1 MNLPISFI
9 LSLVINPKSI
19 FTIWRKKVLRHSFSR
34 QDTHTTNFHRFLSGW
49 IGPFDRILP
58 IFLFTQM
65 HNGPC
70 WNKNFAH
77 KECWLY
83 LYTLTKILRWDI
95 SFLKF
100 SFVGLEFLKNFFFC
114 TFFGRKKNFLPWWD
128 SPLSQLPEEF
138 LHLDILPHLTQ
149 ITPKRSLKIAI
160 RSHAATQLV
169 CAIAKYRNA
178 LGRFIRCTQQA
189 EIRQKLY
196 VQFLRSQ
203 TVCYNNGGF
212 WGGLAIS
219 CWTMHMHTCIASF
232 LHCFA
237 QCAIIQ

>member
-1 MNLPISFI
+1 MC
-9 LSLVINPKSI
+9 VM
-19 FTIWRKKVLRHSFSR
+19 R
-34 QDTHTTNFHRFLSGW
+34 QN
-49 IGPFDRILP
+49 IEMEK
-58 IFLFTQM
+58 LFRQ
-65 HNGPC
+65 
-70 WNKNFAH
+70 
-77 KECWLY
+77 
-83 LYTLTKILRWDI
+83 LTKRRITMGN
-95 SFLKF
+95 FLPK
-100 SFVGLEFLKNFFFC
+100 KW
-114 TFFGRKKNFLPWWD
+114 KKNFLPSCD

-178 LGRFIRCTQQA
+178 LGRFIQCTQQA

-212 WGGLAIS
+212 WGWLVIS
-219 CWTMHMHTCIASF
+219 CLTMNIHACIASF

>member
-1 MNLPISFI
+1 MGVLSYENFFRLVFI
-9 LSLVINPKSI
+9 LSMRTLLINPKSM
-19 FTIWRKKVLRHSFSR
+19 FTIWRRKVLRHSFSR

-114 TFFGRKKNFLPWWD
+114 TFFGRKK
-128 SPLSQLPEEF
+128 
-138 LHLDILPHLTQ
+138 
-149 ITPKRSLKIAI
+149 
-160 RSHAATQLV
+160 
-169 CAIAKYRNA
+169 
-178 LGRFIRCTQQA
+178 
-189 EIRQKLY
+189 
-196 VQFLRSQ
+196 
-203 TVCYNNGGF
+203 
-212 WGGLAIS
+212 IS
-219 CWTMHMHTCIASF
+219 CHGGILLSVNCRKSFSISIFCRITHT
-232 LHCFA
+232 LLPKDH
-237 QCAIIQ
+237 